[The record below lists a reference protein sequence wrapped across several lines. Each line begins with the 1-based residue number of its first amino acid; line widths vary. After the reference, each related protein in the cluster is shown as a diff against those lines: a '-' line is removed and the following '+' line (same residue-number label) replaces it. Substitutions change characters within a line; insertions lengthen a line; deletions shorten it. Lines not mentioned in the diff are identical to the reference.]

1 MKKLSLRI
9 LILVLMLT
17 VLALLSCNKNS
28 GESLLMPPSTGC
40 NKNSGNITAI
50 SPGTGCNKN
59 PKKSLTELTYTV
71 NEDGKSCYVSRVKSG
86 TDTDIVIPKENPD
99 GYRVTAIG
107 DWAFRGCSNLT
118 SITIPDSV
126 TNIGESAFLG

>member
-1 MKKLSLRI
+1 MKKLSLRL

-28 GESLLMPPSTGC
+28 GEGFLMPPSTGC
-40 NKNSGNITAI
+40 NKNSGNITDI

-71 NEDGKSCYVSRVKSG
+71 NEDGKSCYVSRVKRHGHCDSQG
-86 TDTDIVIPKENPD
+86 KSRWLSRYGDK
-99 GYRVTAIG
+99 GIG
-107 DWAFRGCSNLT
+107 RF
-118 SITIPDSV
+118 
-126 TNIGESAFLG
+126 